1 VGEEGGADP
10 RPPGS
15 ARAIDGVGRRV
26 GQILNHLGSACAID
40 GVGRRVGCE
49 IWGAQRRG
57 RAGGGRR
64 CQGGRWVGWG
74 GGGGG
79 GGGRGPGG
87 GGGGGGGAGGGGAVG
102 GGRAGSRE
110 DGRGRAGVDRRGRT
124 TVVDAYNRLLR
135 SSRDLF
141 AIKEKRL
148 KLITE

>member
-1 VGEEGGADP
+1 MRDLGGADP

-64 CQGGRWVGWG
+64 CQGGRWVGWRGSRAVGRMAGVARAVGRMAGVVG
-74 GGGGG
+74 GGED
-79 GGGRGPGG
+79 
-87 GGGGGGGAGGGGAVG
+87 G